1 MNRIERLEQYA
12 QGLSVAEREG
22 CLVEFLR
29 ELARTDLFFLLTR
42 VLNRAD
48 ADRDWLFDR
57 CNEVQAAP
65 DGYLDLWAREH
76 YKSTIITFALTI
88 QEILKNPEITI
99 GIFSHTRPIA
109 KGFLRQIKREFE
121 LNEHLKAL
129 FPEVLYENPRKE
141 SPKWSEDDGIVVRRA
156 TNPKEATVEAWGLV
170 DGQPTSKHYALMI
183 YDDVVTRESVT
194 TPDMIAKTTDAW
206 ALSRNLSSEQG
217 GLTRYIGTRYH
228 ANDTWAEIIRRKAAV
243 PRLHPPTDNGKA
255 DGTPVLLTPE
265 RLAKKREE
273 MGPYIFACHGAGT
286 LITMAD
292 WSQKPIEA
300 VMVGD
305 EVVGWAHFDGG
316 QATLTPTRVI
326 ATNSRKAPAVRS
338 TLRNGDVLIHTP
350 DHKWWTGRAP
360 REDGSRHTY
369 SPLGFGYGFQ
379 SGLCKVVGVNDTYR
393 DCLPDQN
400 RAAGYLAAIIDGEGG
415 IKHRTVQVT
424 QDQIQHPG
432 VCAQIEWCLDALG
445 FSYGICDSTRGK
457 KNQRIYTIHGGRAA
471 RVRLLHVLGGH
482 FGKREQLIS
491 QCYGSRNFG
500 KSCRVELAE
509 QSPVGD
515 IDVFNIQTETGN
527 YVAGGY
533 ASKNCQMLQD
543 PKQDAVMGFKRE
555 WLRFWR
561 PAGWEGMNR
570 YVICDPASEKKK
582 TSDYTVFA
590 VLGLAADR
598 NYYLIDMI
606 RDRLNLTERA
616 RTLFYL
622 HQKYRPLMTGYEKYG
637 LQSDI
642 EHFNYV
648 MEQNAYRFPIIELG
662 GSMPKNDRI
671 RRLVPIFESGRLYIP
686 DHIAYTDYEGHYL
699 NLSKIFT
706 EDEYEPFPVSAHDD
720 MLDALSRVM
729 DPELTTIWPVAPVS
743 PIFQTPAQQDWQ
755 NITGQAPGPYG
766 YSMAVNID
774 D

>member
-273 MGPYIFACHGAGT
+273 MGPYIFAC
-286 LITMAD
+286 
-292 WSQKPIEA
+292 
-300 VMVGD
+300 
-305 EVVGWAHFDGG
+305 
-316 QATLTPTRVI
+316 
-326 ATNSRKAPAVRS
+326 
-338 TLRNGDVLIHTP
+338 
-350 DHKWWTGRAP
+350 
-360 REDGSRHTY
+360 
-369 SPLGFGYGFQ
+369 
-379 SGLCKVVGVNDTYR
+379 
-393 DCLPDQN
+393 
-400 RAAGYLAAIIDGEGG
+400 
-415 IKHRTVQVT
+415 
-424 QDQIQHPG
+424 
-432 VCAQIEWCLDALG
+432 
-445 FSYGICDSTRGK
+445 
-457 KNQRIYTIHGGRAA
+457 
-471 RVRLLHVLGGH
+471 
-482 FGKREQLIS
+482 
-491 QCYGSRNFG
+491 
-500 KSCRVELAE
+500 
-509 QSPVGD
+509 
-515 IDVFNIQTETGN
+515 
-527 YVAGGY
+527 
-533 ASKNCQMLQD
+533 QMLQD

-662 GSMPKNDRI
+662 GSMSKNDRI

-729 DPELTTIWPVAPVS
+729 DQELTTIWPVAPVS